1 MRGQRLLL
9 GSENPVKRDGFK
21 KRMRR
26 FTFALVLAASGIAGQ
41 PRDASGQAAEGGLLE
56 RYTGMMNQ
64 LRTELT
70 AKIPKLEDEKQV
82 HGFLASAALDAK
94 LTKYVVLHDGTPA
107 GLAAFAQQG
116 TEQERLIEPLRL
128 WTGDTLMDL
137 EKLQVLKMTVKG
149 DYLFIEEGGF
159 SDKNPVGWKSPLMVL
174 KRKAN

>member
-1 MRGQRLLL
+1 
-9 GSENPVKRDGFK
+9 
-21 KRMRR
+21 
-26 FTFALVLAASGIAGQ
+26 
-41 PRDASGQAAEGGLLE
+41 LLE

-128 WTGDTLMDL
+128 WTGDTLIDL
-137 EKLQVLKMTVKG
+137 QSEIHRPLQALKMTVKD
-149 DYLFIEEGGF
+149 DYLFIEAGGF
-159 SDKNPVGWKSPLMVL
+159 SDKNPVGWKSPLVVM
-174 KRKAN
+174 KKK